1 MNEVKKQIAEALSK
15 SNSAPAKAT
24 TPAPGTAPERITIS
38 IAPLENT
45 SAQKPAYI

>member
-24 TPAPGTAPERITIS
+24 TPGAGKQLRRG
-38 IAPLENT
+38 
-45 SAQKPAYI
+45 